1 MPYDLRYL
9 DDDGIVFTE
18 YIPPTTPPELAEI
31 VQANLALAAEK
42 GALLFLG
49 DVSAL
54 PDSSSAFDVYELAAM
69 LDRLGVD
76 RRMREALV
84 VGADPAHG
92 GSFDFYV
99 TATSN
104 RGLKVRLFGTIEEA
118 KEWLRAEGARPT
130 AL

>member
-1 MPYDLRYL
+1 MPYNMSYL
-9 DDDGIVFTE
+9 DDDGIVFTK
-18 YIPPTTPPELAEI
+18 YIPPTTPSELAGI

-54 PDSSSAFDVYELAAM
+54 PNSASAIDVYELAAM

-84 VGADPAHG
+84 VSPDSTHA

-104 RGLKVRLFGTIEEA
+104 RGLQVRLFGTIEEA
-118 KEWLRAEGARPT
+118 KEWLRGEGARFKTP
-130 AL
+130 

>member
-1 MPYDLRYL
+1 MPYELRYL

-18 YIPPTTPPELAEI
+18 YLPPTTPAELAEI

-54 PDSSSAFDVYELAAM
+54 PNSASAIDVYELATM

-84 VGADPAHG
+84 VGPDPADA

-104 RGLKVRLFGTIEEA
+104 RGLQVRLFGAIEEA
-118 KEWLRAEGARPT
+118 KEWLRDEGTRLA

>member
-9 DDDGIVFTE
+9 EDDGIVFTE
-18 YIPPTTPPELAEI
+18 YIPPTPNDELAKI
-31 VQANLALAAEK
+31 VEANLELAAEK

-54 PDSSSAFDVYELAAM
+54 PNSASVIDVYELAAM
-69 LDRLGVD
+69 LDRMGVD

-84 VGADPAHG
+84 VGPDPLDA

-104 RGLKVRLFGTIEEA
+104 RGLQVRLFGTVEEA
-118 KEWLRAEGARPT
+118 KEWLRAEGARLS
-130 AL
+130 AQ